1 MRRETLT
8 RDEAVKLARGIRD
21 ALPESYRQRLK
32 AIHVAPRLHAGMT
45 TIRVFTVN
53 VTADDPAPYIFS
65 VDDLD

>member
-1 MRRETLT
+1 MT
-8 RDEAVKLARGIRD
+8 RDEAKTLALNVQD

-32 AIHVAPRLHAGMT
+32 AIHIVPRLHAGMT

-65 VDDLD
+65 VDDLDYDLD